1 MLGIKIGFLVAAFL
15 PWMAAICAKA
25 GGKGFDNNNP
35 RPWLAGLTGWRARA
49 NAGQANAFEAL
60 PFFYAAVLVS
70 LWSGADVQRVESLMI
85 AWLVLRVVY
94 LLMYLSGKGTL
105 RSLVW
110 FLALAVNIWIL
121 FLPVLIT

>member
-49 NAGQANAFEAL
+49 NAAQANAFEAL

>member
-15 PWMAAICAKA
+15 PWMATICAKA

-49 NAGQANAFEAL
+49 NAAQANAFEAL